1 MKLGGMM
8 MFINDG
14 IWTGKEGI
22 LAAAAVI
29 AALLVLLFVV
39 RLIAERIHIRKTS
52 IFRVKKNKYKSRLG
66 KKNIKY

>member
-1 MKLGGMM
+1 

>member
-66 KKNIKY
+66 KKNIKF